1 MQWRKMK
8 LETER
13 KPEGGEGTQ
22 FRESG
27 TRAEVTF
34 EQRCGGPEGGDTMEF
49 TVRRWPGKWV

>member
-1 MQWRKMK
+1 MQWREMK

-13 KPEGGEGTQ
+13 KPEAGEGTQ

-34 EQRCGGPEGGDTMEF
+34 EQRCGGPEGGATMEF
-49 TVRRWPGKWV
+49 TVRRWPGK